1 MPTITYN
8 GNPCRNGGHTL
19 RYISNDHCVECR
31 RVRDKAYYDANAERI
46 KERQK
51 EYDTKWRSTYK
62 EKKAKYHAEWYQLN
76 KKREKKKQSAYQ
88 NTEHGRK
95 LSKAKIARYRAKKLK
110 QMPPWADQQK
120 INDIYY
126 NCPEGYEVDHI
137 HPISKGGLHVHYNL
151 QIITISE
158 NRRKS
163 AKL

>member
-1 MPTITYN
+1 
-8 GNPCRNGGHTL
+8 
-19 RYISNDHCVECR
+19 
-31 RVRDKAYYDANAERI
+31 
-46 KERQK
+46 
-51 EYDTKWRSTYK
+51 
-62 EKKAKYHAEWYQLN
+62 
-76 KKREKKKQSAYQ
+76 
-88 NTEHGRK
+88 
-95 LSKAKIARYRAKKLK
+95 
-110 QMPPWADQQK
+110 MPPWADQQK